1 MEDRY
6 ARALKEVYV
15 ILENS
20 EEKIKRKIPEN
31 FKLFVSK
38 NMDKEYIL
46 NINFNNEAWE
56 DTIMEETQ
64 QILAVIYRDYL
75 VTKEEREELLKEE
88 SEEEKRIE
96 QELREKYNP
105 DNIFKKHKEKEE
117 SDDTNANTSM
127 IKIEEIKW
135 YKKFIN
141 KILSLFKK

>member
-6 ARALKEVYV
+6 AKALKEVYV
-15 ILENS
+15 VLENS
-20 EEKIKRKIPEN
+20 EESIQEKISEN
-31 FKLFVSK
+31 FKIFIIY
-38 NMDKEYIL
+38 NMDKEYDP
-46 NINFNNEAWE
+46 NIDFANPHWE

-64 QILAVIYRDYL
+64 QILAIIYRDYL
-75 VTKEEREELLKEE
+75 VTKEEREKLLEEE

-105 DNIFKKHKEKEE
+105 DNIFKKNKEKDK
-117 SDDTNANTSM
+117 SNDNNTSM

>member
-1 MEDRY
+1 MEDKY
-6 ARALKEVYV
+6 SKALKEVYV

-38 NMDKEYIL
+38 NMDKEYIP

-96 QELREKYNP
+96 QELRERYNP
-105 DNIFKKHKEKEE
+105 DNIFKKHKEKNR
-117 SDDTNANTSM
+117 SNDTNTSM

-141 KILSLFKK
+141 KILSLFKR

>member
-1 MEDRY
+1 MEDKY
-6 ARALKEVYV
+6 SKALKEVYV

-38 NMDKEYIL
+38 NMDEEYIP
-46 NINFNNEAWE
+46 NINFNNETWE

-75 VTKEEREELLKEE
+75 VTKEEREELLEEE

-96 QELREKYNP
+96 QELRERYNP
-105 DNIFKKHKEKEE
+105 DNIFKKHKEKNR
-117 SDDTNANTSM
+117 SNDTNTSM

-141 KILSLFKK
+141 KILSLFKR

>member
-1 MEDRY
+1 MEDKY
-6 ARALKEVYV
+6 SKALKEVYV

-38 NMDKEYIL
+38 NMDKEYIP
-46 NINFNNEAWE
+46 NISFNNEIWE

-64 QILAVIYRDYL
+64 QILAIIYRDYL
-75 VTKEEREELLKEE
+75 VTKEEREKLLKEE

-96 QELREKYNP
+96 QKLREKYNP
-105 DNIFKKHKEKEE
+105 DNIFKKNKEKDK
-117 SDDTNANTSM
+117 SNDTNTSM

-135 YKKFIN
+135 YKKIIS
-141 KILSLFKK
+141 KILSIFKK

>member
-1 MEDRY
+1 VEDKY
-6 ARALKEVYV
+6 SRALKEVYV

-38 NMDKEYIL
+38 NMDKEYIP
-46 NINFNNEAWE
+46 NISFNNEAWE

-75 VTKEEREELLKEE
+75 VTKEEREKLLKEE

-96 QELREKYNP
+96 QKLREKYNP
-105 DNIFKKHKEKEE
+105 DNIFKKNKEKDK
-117 SDDTNANTSM
+117 SNDTNTSM

-135 YKKFIN
+135 YKKIIS
-141 KILSLFKK
+141 KILSIFKK

>member
-1 MEDRY
+1 MEDKY
-6 ARALKEVYV
+6 SKALKEVYV

-38 NMDKEYIL
+38 NMDKEYIP

>member
-1 MEDRY
+1 MEDKY
-6 ARALKEVYV
+6 SRALKEVYV

-38 NMDKEYIL
+38 NMDKEYIP
-46 NINFNNEAWE
+46 NISFNNEAWE

-105 DNIFKKHKEKEE
+105 DNIFKKNKEKDK
-117 SDDTNANTSM
+117 SNDTNTSM

-135 YKKFIN
+135 YKKIIS
-141 KILSLFKK
+141 KILSIFKK

>member
-1 MEDRY
+1 MEDKY
-6 ARALKEVYV
+6 SKALKEVYV

-38 NMDKEYIL
+38 NMDKEYIP

-88 SEEEKRIE
+88 SEEEKRME

-105 DNIFKKHKEKEE
+105 DNIFKEHKEKNR
-117 SDDTNANTSM
+117 SNDTNTSM

-141 KILSLFKK
+141 KILSLFKR

>member
-1 MEDRY
+1 MEDKY
-6 ARALKEVYV
+6 SKALKEVYV
-15 ILENS
+15 VLRNS
-20 EEKIKRKIPEN
+20 EESIQEKISEN
-31 FKLFVSK
+31 FKIFIID
-38 NMDKEYIL
+38 NMDKEYEL
-46 NINFNNEAWE
+46 NIDFDNPHWE

-117 SDDTNANTSM
+117 YNDTNINASM

>member
-6 ARALKEVYV
+6 AKALKEVYV
-15 ILENS
+15 VLGNS
-20 EEKIKRKIPEN
+20 EESIQEKISEN
-31 FKLFVSK
+31 FKIFIIY
-38 NMDKEYIL
+38 NMDKEYDP
-46 NINFNNEAWE
+46 NIDFANPHWE

-96 QELREKYNP
+96 QELREKYNS
-105 DNIFKKHKEKEE
+105 DNLFKKHKNEEKI
-117 SDDTNANTSM
+117 NNINTSL

-141 KILSLFKK
+141 KILSLFKR